1 MIDSRLEVK
10 EDLRQEKQLV
20 RSEIF
25 LEAERILHF
34 AKEYK
39 ITLRLLGGLGV
50 WFVAPSASKVGY
62 ARNYNDIDFVGL
74 RKESQTLERLFV
86 GMGYKP
92 REMFN
97 KLNGDTRLMFVDE
110 KNDRRIDIFLDK
122 FVMCHKLDL
131 KDRLHL
137 SERSLPPADL
147 LLTKLQI
154 VEINKKDILDVVALL
169 VDIPISEKHSEIQEE
184 RIVSYTSSDWGIYKT
199 VSQNLDK
206 TDMLLP
212 ELSLPEDESKLISEK
227 ISRLRKTIEES
238 PKSLGWKMRAKVGD
252 KVKWYELPESTS

>member
-10 EDLRQEKQLV
+10 EDLRQDKPLV

-34 AKEYK
+34 AKESK
-39 ITLRLLGGLGV
+39 IVLRLLGGVGV

-62 ARNYNDIDFVGL
+62 ARSYNDIDFVGL
-74 RKESQTLERLFV
+74 RKESQKIERLFV
-86 GMGYKP
+86 ELGYKP

-97 KLNGDTRLMFVDE
+97 KLNGDARLMFTDE
-110 KNDRRIDIFLDK
+110 KSGRRIDIFLDK

-154 VEINKKDILDVVALL
+154 IEINKKDILDVVALL
-169 VDIPISEKHSEIQEE
+169 VDVPISDKHSEIQKE
-184 RIVSYTSSDWGIYKT
+184 RIVSFTSSDWGIYKT
-199 VSQNLDK
+199 ISQNLDK
-206 TDMLLP
+206 AELLLP
-212 ELSLPEDESKLISEK
+212 ELGLPENEMQQIREKLSQ
-227 ISRLRKTIEES
+227 LRKMIEGS
-238 PKSLGWKMRAKVGD
+238 PKSLAWKMRAKVGE
-252 KVKWYELPESTS
+252 KVKWYDLPESTS